1 MDEGSLNESNLSNT
15 RQSSIELPIRRR
27 EREDETVLQDT
38 MPAQRKVVM
47 IETPTREPPVIT
59 PSSSSFSVNKPN
71 QDPIRTEPQ
80 NLLEP
85 KKRKL
90 DRQIEERIPEIHL
103 VGTITSAANII
114 SDITEGALCRWKLE
128 FGKAW
133 QHLGGEL
140 VGQTQVS
147 YGKFTITEDL
157 VFSHPVDAHF
167 AATGLQGWGAPRLT
181 VQSFRLDWYGR
192 RILHGYGFV
201 HLPMTTGFYQLE
213 VPLWR
218 PVGTADQELRAFM
231 LDETPSLLVPEPIYE
246 SAWKDRARMLTT
258 SSGSVKIELFIATRY
273 FEDQGILQNKD
284 PSISTTSIDKP
295 LK

>member
-1 MDEGSLNESNLSNT
+1 MHFFPSPTIRTFQIPPGIRFSFVFENHLKLQKMDEGSLNDSNLSNT
-15 RQSSIELPIRRR
+15 RQSSIELPIRRRER

-114 SDITEGALCRWKLE
+114 SDITEGAMCR
-128 FGKAW
+128 
-133 QHLGGEL
+133 
-140 VGQTQVS
+140 
-147 YGKFTITEDL
+147 
-157 VFSHPVDAHF
+157 
-167 AATGLQGWGAPRLT
+167 
-181 VQSFRLDWYGR
+181 
-192 RILHGYGFV
+192 
-201 HLPMTTGFYQLE
+201 
-213 VPLWR
+213 
-218 PVGTADQELRAFM
+218 
-231 LDETPSLLVPEPIYE
+231 
-246 SAWKDRARMLTT
+246 
-258 SSGSVKIELFIATRY
+258 
-273 FEDQGILQNKD
+273 
-284 PSISTTSIDKP
+284 
-295 LK
+295 